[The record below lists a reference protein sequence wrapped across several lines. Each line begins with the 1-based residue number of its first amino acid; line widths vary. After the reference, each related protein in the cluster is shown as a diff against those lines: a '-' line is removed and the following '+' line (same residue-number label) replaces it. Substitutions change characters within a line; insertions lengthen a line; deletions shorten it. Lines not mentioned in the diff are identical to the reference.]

1 MAPIRLSSGLREA
14 AFSCVQDS
22 NRHKANRGKR
32 RGRRIVN
39 ELYIADCVGRIDI
52 SAAIDVGF
60 EGMDTLKVKIKVKGG
75 GQECPARI
83 RTRG

>member
-14 AFSCVQDS
+14 ACSCVNS
-22 NRHKANRGKR
+22 NRHKANRGNKR
-32 RGRRIVN
+32 VQRILN

-60 EGMDTLKVKIKVKGG
+60 EGMDTLKGKIKVKGG
-75 GQECPARI
+75 GQKCPPH
-83 RTRG
+83 TNG